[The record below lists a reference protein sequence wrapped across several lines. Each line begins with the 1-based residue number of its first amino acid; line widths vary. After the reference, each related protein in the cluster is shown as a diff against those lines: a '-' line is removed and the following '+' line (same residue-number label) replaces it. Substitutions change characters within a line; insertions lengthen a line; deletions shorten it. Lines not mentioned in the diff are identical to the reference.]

1 MKELISQILSSKT
14 TVVIVSVVAVS
25 LMLGGFEAL
34 HVHPH
39 I

>member
-14 TVVIVSVVAVS
+14 TVVIVSVVAVA
-25 LMLGGFEAL
+25 LMLTGFEAL
-34 HVHPH
+34 HPHPH